1 MSKLKTPKEKE
12 ESRKKRAEELEKALK
27 FCKTNFNAVAATEEG
42 LDVFRFLMDFCNYQK
57 PNITINPN
65 TGEINKGTSDFL
77 EARRGVYLE
86 MRKYISAKFLKK
98 IEFK

>member
-1 MSKLKTPKEKE
+1 MLKNPKEKE
-12 ESRKKRAEELEKALK
+12 EKKKKNQEELEKILK
-27 FCKTNFNAVAATEEG
+27 VRKTNFNTVAATEEG
-42 LDVFRFLMDFCNYQK
+42 LDVFRLLMDFCNYQK

-65 TGEINKGTSDFL
+65 TGEINDKTTAFL

-86 MRKYISAKFLKK
+86 IRKYISAKNLKK

>member
-12 ESRKKRAEELEKALK
+12 EQKKKNEEQLEKLLK
-27 FCKTNFNAVAATEEG
+27 FRKTNFNVVAATEEG
-42 LDVFRFLMDFCNYQK
+42 LDVFRYLMDFCNFLK
-57 PNITINPN
+57 PNITINPQ
-65 TGEINKGTSDFL
+65 TGEVVRSTSDIL

-86 MRKYISAKFLKK
+86 IRKYLSDKNLKK